1 MFNFEQNI
9 TKEINDIDITAVLRP
24 VFPISQNTLLL
35 KILKSIYDLF
45 REDQLLREDVYA
57 ENKNKKNEYAS
68 LNINKLRSN
77 LRSNM
82 KISND
87 PWF

>member
-1 MFNFEQNI
+1 MILIIYF
-9 TKEINDIDITAVLRP
+9 KR
-24 VFPISQNTLLL
+24 L

-45 REDQLLREDVYA
+45 REDQLLREDVYG